1 MKIMTKYLLGIANLH
16 ISTIFLYIHIHV
28 YIQNH
33 HYLQYKT
40 FLLSFKLKLQVL
52 AHILIILKS
61 ENENTS
67 F

>member
-1 MKIMTKYLLGIANLH
+1 MYK
-16 ISTIFLYIHIHV
+16 TILYQYITYI
-28 YIQNH
+28 YIQNQ

-40 FLLSFKLKLQVL
+40 FLLSFKIKLPVL

-61 ENENTS
+61 ENKNTS